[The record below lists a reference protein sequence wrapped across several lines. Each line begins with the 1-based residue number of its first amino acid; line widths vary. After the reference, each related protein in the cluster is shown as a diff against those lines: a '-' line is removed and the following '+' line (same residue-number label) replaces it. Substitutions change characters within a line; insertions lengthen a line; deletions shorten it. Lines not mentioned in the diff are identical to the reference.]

1 MESDSRPG
9 AVPVTVELCSIDSRR
24 RLSLRTSLISRV
36 RDERKM
42 KRSSAPGH
50 LQRVIEPD
58 LERGAFVE
66 PQIAIHKE
74 SRDCAGGCSDTSAN
88 GGAAPASG
96 HCTADCAHTRTCAC
110 PFNLVPFVH
119 ASALDLAFLIGR
131 LHAVLARNTSYGGV
145 QRHTD
150 VIGFNLIETEQ

>member
-58 LERGAFVE
+58 LQRRALVE
-66 PQIAIHKE
+66 PQIAIHKK
-74 SRDCAGGCSDTSAN
+74 SRNCAGGCSNTSAN
-88 GGAAPASG
+88 GGGAAASG
-96 HCTADCAHTRTCAC
+96 HCNPHCAPH
-110 PFNLVPFVH
+110 
-119 ASALDLAFLIGR
+119 
-131 LHAVLARNTSYGGV
+131 
-145 QRHTD
+145 
-150 VIGFNLIETEQ
+150 